1 MSRIWGIIRE
11 FFFSKANKELFLF
24 IFFLVLS
31 GIFWLI
37 TTLNETYEKE
47 FTIPVSSR
55 SPSAIKA
62 LHSSRISLAM
72 C

>member
-1 MSRIWGIIRE
+1 MSRIWGLIRE

-47 FTIPVSSR
+47 FTIPVSIANR
-55 SPSAIKA
+55 AHIRRHRHHQGHHP
-62 LHSSRISLAM
+62 R
-72 C
+72 